1 MGESEVRAML
11 AKGVDFHGSTGP
23 SVLLCLAFFFDFGS
37 LFSAVFFV
45 FLLVAGMYS
54 QKRKMEGRE
63 ITDVIVGCHYTQ
75 SVWGNPFVLLFDI
88 CFLFVLMLTCDLV
101 P

>member
-1 MGESEVRAML
+1 
-11 AKGVDFHGSTGP
+11 
-23 SVLLCLAFFFDFGS
+23 
-37 LFSAVFFV
+37 
-45 FLLVAGMYS
+45 MYS

-75 SVWGNPFVLLFDI
+75 SVWENPFVLLFDI
-88 CFLFVLMLTCDLV
+88 CFLFVLMLTCDLI